1 MDGGFIVMEWEALLE
16 RSNGLDGKL
25 TEKQKR
31 IIQAAIQIFAEKG
44 FSATSTNEI
53 ARKAGVAEGTI
64 FRHYKT
70 KKDLLIT
77 IIEPVIQNILAPF
90 IVQDLDK
97 VLDQEYTN
105 FEDFLRAV
113 EQNRKQFLENNLSL
127 IKIILQEIPF
137 HPELKELFKQY
148 VTPEPLAKLDAL
160 IKHFQE
166 KGEIIDLPTYSVI
179 RLIGSSIIGYLFVR
193 NMIPSDVV
201 WDDEQERERTLQFVL
216 RGLKV
221 E

>member
-16 RSNGLDGKL
+16 QSNGLDGKL

-53 ARKAGVAEGTI
+53 AGKAGVAEGTI

-77 IIEPVIQNILAPF
+77 IIEPVIQNLLAPF

-160 IKHFQE
+160 IKHFQD

-193 NMIPSDVV
+193 NMIPSDAS